1 MSDLEQQLDTL
12 KQELDSERSNFTT
25 AMEERKRERCDLRA
39 ENRHLKEQLEK
50 VRKITGSFL
59 MCVF

>member
-25 AMEERKRERCDLRA
+25 AIEERKRECCDLTA